1 MNLTIC
7 ENTKISVNIPFEING
22 NKDKLNTSSG
32 YFNDICYAATLDD
45 GTDISLQDRKNEY
58 INGDNIICQ
67 NGCDFSDY
75 DSKHKK
81 AKCECIAKESNLS
94 FAEMIINKT
103 QLFDNIKD
111 IRNLVN
117 MNILLC
123 YKILLSIISLKGI
136 IHNAGSLILSCI
148 FLFHTISVFIF
159 YIRQYKKILQKIKDI
174 VFAIKNF
181 NLVKKTNNKKNTK
194 SLTVKNSKKNNKK
207 EILKNK
213 LKKSKRTKNNRI
225 NNNIHML
232 NNNYIKNNINIT
244 SNIIQ
249 TNKMKSNTSIIGFNK
264 NKKDNKN
271 KIEKIKNIMSNNIE
285 ELNVLSYDLALTK
298 DKRVFCQYYTS
309 LLKYKHN
316 FIFSFFNNEDYNPKI
331 IKMELFFIG
340 FASYFTVNALFFND
354 DTIHKIYV
362 KKGKYDLETQIPI
375 AIYSSLISIVFKTPL
390 TLLGLSN
397 DRIIGF
403 KHNYSTQGI
412 KRRSEELTT
421 CLKFKFVLYYIIS
434 FIFLL
439 FFWYYITMFGVI
451 YKNTQYHL
459 LKDTLISFGVSLL
472 SPFCIYLL
480 PGIFRI
486 PSLSNKKRK
495 RKCLYNFI
503 KILQLI

>member
-1 MNLTIC
+1 
-7 ENTKISVNIPFEING
+7 
-22 NKDKLNTSSG
+22 
-32 YFNDICYAATLDD
+32 
-45 GTDISLQDRKNEY
+45 
-58 INGDNIICQ
+58 
-67 NGCDFSDY
+67 
-75 DSKHKK
+75 
-81 AKCECIAKESNLS
+81 
-94 FAEMIINKT
+94 
-103 QLFDNIKD
+103 
-111 IRNLVN
+111 
-117 MNILLC
+117 
-123 YKILLSIISLKGI
+123 
-136 IHNAGSLILSCI
+136 
-148 FLFHTISVFIF
+148 
-159 YIRQYKKILQKIKDI
+159 
-174 VFAIKNF
+174 
-181 NLVKKTNNKKNTK
+181 
-194 SLTVKNSKKNNKK
+194 
-207 EILKNK
+207 
-213 LKKSKRTKNNRI
+213 
-225 NNNIHML
+225 ML

-331 IKMELFFIG
+331 IKMDLFFIG

-354 DTIHKIYV
+354 DTMHKIYV

-403 KHNYSTQGI
+403 KQNHSTQGI
-412 KRRSEELTT
+412 QRRSEELTT
-421 CLKFKFVLYYIIS
+421 CLKLKFALYYIIS
-434 FIFLL
+434 YIFLL

-495 RKCLYNFI
+495 RKCLYNFS